1 MHSMVKM
8 WGWVVLMSYISIII
22 FDIIIVIQDLFINV
36 SLFIYIYSKSII
48 SHNYIYFITLYKLYL
63 MALFIYI

>member
-1 MHSMVKM
+1 
-8 WGWVVLMSYISIII
+8 MSYISIII